1 MHTEWT
7 DQLSAYLD
15 NELSPEGRVRVDAHL
30 SECAECREVLQS
42 LRALVSAA
50 PAYQGTDPADQVWSG
65 IAAGIDSSRSA
76 TLPVRHR
83 HRHRF
88 SLGQLAAAAA
98 TVAVLAGGGV
108 WLAVRPGAAP
118 ATLAGSPAGDDAPV
132 LVTAAAVLDDP
143 DYDAAVQELEASLEA
158 GRGLLDSTTIA
169 VLEENLRIIDAAIAE
184 ARAAIEADRS
194 NAFLGGRVK
203 LHMQRKLI
211 LLRQAARAA
220 GAAT

>member
-7 DQLSAYLD
+7 DQLSSYLD
-15 NELSPEGRVRVDAHL
+15 GELSADRRAAVDGHL
-30 SECAECREVLQS
+30 GGCAECREVLQS
-42 LRALVSAA
+42 LESLVAVTREYEGTQ
-50 PAYQGTDPADQVWSG
+50 PAERVWSG
-65 IAAGIDSSRSA
+65 VLAGIDASRSVA
-76 TLPVRHR
+76 LPDRRHR
-83 HRHRF
+83 RF
-88 SLGQLAAAAA
+88 SLGQLVAAAA

-108 WLAVRPGAAP
+108 WLALQPEVAP
-118 ATLAGSPAGDDAPV
+118 TALAGPGDVDQPA
-132 LVTAAAVLDDP
+132 LIAAGSLLDDP
-143 DYDAAVQELEASLEA
+143 AYDSAVGELEASLEA
-158 GRGLLDSTTIA
+158 GRGVLDSTTIA

-184 ARAAIEADRS
+184 ARAAIDADPS